1 MGNSQLVDPLTQ
13 LMAAAAAAELVDL
26 AAAAPAKRR
35 RGLGSKMKS
44 FITHRLTD

>member
-13 LMAAAAAAELVDL
+13 LMAAAAAELVDL